1 MASSWGPA
9 ACLEEGGLRDGG
21 VGGVEVEGFV
31 EGEGGDV
38 PGVVL
43 EQGLGEGLVYELV
56 ADGVGED
63 VDVVVDELAGVGEG
77 VDVGGD
83 AEMVLVGLVDDGL
96 VDGGVHRGDLA
107 VHVVEPE
114 LDEVGVVAG

>member
-1 MASSWGPA
+1 M
-9 ACLEEGGLRDGG
+9 RDGWF
-21 VGGVEVEGFV
+21 GGVEVEGFV

-43 EQGLGEGLVYELV
+43 EEGVGKGLVYELV

-63 VDVVVDELAGVGEG
+63 VDVVVDEFAGVGEG

-96 VDGGVHRGDLA
+96 IDGWVHRGSLA

-114 LDEVGVVAG
+114 LDQVGVVAG